1 VPNSIPVFLLS
12 FSLSYFEKKMS
23 KKLVF
28 GQIHVFAH
36 VKHPKQMIK
45 KLSAIF
51 DARKTETKHEKDG
64 KREQLQ

>member
-1 VPNSIPVFLLS
+1 
-12 FSLSYFEKKMS
+12 MS